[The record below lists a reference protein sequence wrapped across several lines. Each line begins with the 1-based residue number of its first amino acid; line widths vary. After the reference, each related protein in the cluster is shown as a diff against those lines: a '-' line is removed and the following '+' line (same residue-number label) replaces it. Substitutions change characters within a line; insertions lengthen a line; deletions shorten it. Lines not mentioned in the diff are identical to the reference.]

1 MPTLKI
7 AASGAPSSVKG
18 GFPVAISTTVQPRD
32 HMSACREVNHN
43 MSLVSILIQYPNSVQ
58 HRKLIFRG
66 VVSQAIFIAIDMSK
80 RILVASKPELAALLA

>member
-1 MPTLKI
+1 
-7 AASGAPSSVKG
+7 
-18 GFPVAISTTVQPRD
+18 
-32 HMSACREVNHN
+32 

-58 HRKLIFRG
+58 HRKLIFHG